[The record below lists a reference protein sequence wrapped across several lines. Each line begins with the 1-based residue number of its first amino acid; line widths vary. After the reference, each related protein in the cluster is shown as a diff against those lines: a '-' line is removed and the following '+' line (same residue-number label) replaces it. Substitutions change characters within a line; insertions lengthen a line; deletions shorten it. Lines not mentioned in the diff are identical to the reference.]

1 MLVVTF
7 ILAALVLLMMVQ
19 LPYMFDDPSVPEIFK
34 ITRIRHVNDY
44 NRLTYDSRMMIM
56 NTGEIG
62 YKNKNLYGLVY
73 RNGNLLAS
81 PFPTMN
87 GHDYIPTHH
96 FMVQNLGG
104 QGSCGSIWDPGE
116 QIFID
121 YKDGT
126 FHPGDVVTYE
136 AYDVV
141 TDQIISRHTFTA

>member
-7 ILAALVLLMMVQ
+7 LLAALVLLLMPSM
-19 LPYMFDDPSVPEIFK
+19 PYMYDTSVPAIFK
-34 ITRIRHVNDY
+34 ITKIRHENDY
-44 NRLTYDSRMMIM
+44 HHLTYDSRMMIM
-56 NTGEIG
+56 NTGTIG
-62 YKNKNLYGLVY
+62 YMNKNLYGLVY
-73 RNGNLLAS
+73 RNGNLLAT

-104 QGSCGSIWDPGE
+104 QGSCGLTWDPNE

-121 YKDGT
+121 YTDGT
-126 FHPGDVVTYE
+126 IHPGDVMTYE
-136 AYDVV
+136 AYDAL

>member
-1 MLVVTF
+1 MIAIVFL
-7 ILAALVLLMMVQ
+7 LAVLVLLMIPQM
-19 LPYMFDDPSVPEIFK
+19 PYLHDQPVPAIFK
-34 ITRIRHVNDY
+34 ITKIRHDDGNGHT
-44 NRLTYDSRMMIM
+44 NYDSRMMIM
-56 NTGEIG
+56 NTGTMG

-73 RNGNLLAS
+73 RNSILLAT

-104 QGSCGSIWDPGE
+104 QGSCGLIWDPGE

-136 AYDVV
+136 AYDALN
-141 TDQIISRHTFTA
+141 DQIISRHTYQA